1 MRCIQRKFSGR
12 RVAAAVFVA
21 LFLALPAA
29 LFGQNFRATVQSF
42 SGNVEVQ
49 LPGGRWQPA
58 QVGMELPVA
67 SQISTSFGAEAVLA
81 LGDPAIIRVRPL
93 TRMRIDELVERE
105 GSVESEMFLQVGRV
119 RGEVRG
125 VQGLQSEFR
134 LRSTQATA
142 AVRGTD
148 FDFDGVNLRVLT
160 GLVQVSN
167 RFGRRVSVG
176 GNEETSVSGNEPP
189 SDPLNERTEATVVS
203 STTAGS
209 GEGSD
214 TSTGI
219 SGSGVEFQDLIIN
232 VTF

>member
-1 MRCIQRKFSGR
+1 MPR
-12 RVAAAVFVA
+12 RMHRLMAAAAAFAWLFVA
-21 LFLALPAA
+21 PSVALEAQT
-29 LFGQNFRATVQSF
+29 FQATVQSF

-58 QVGMELPVA
+58 EVGMDLPVE
-67 SQISTSFGAEAVLA
+67 SQISTSFGAEAVIA
-81 LGDPAIIRVRPL
+81 LGEPAVIRVRPL
-93 TRMRIDELVERE
+93 TRMRIEELIERE
-105 GSVESEMFLQVGRV
+105 GAVESEMFLQVGRV

-125 VQGLQSEFR
+125 VEGLQSEFR
-134 LRSTQATA
+134 MRSTQATA

-176 GNEETSVSGNEPP
+176 GNEETSVSDSDPP
-189 SDPLNERTEATVVS
+189 SDPLTERTEATVVS

-209 GEGSD
+209 GEDSE
-214 TSTGI
+214 TSRAI
-219 SGSGVEFQDLIIN
+219 SGSTVEFQDLIIN